1 MFPYWPYFGGN
12 IFPGTDLHTL
22 DLDWILRVIK
32 DFKDK
37 YENIQQII
45 DTGKDSLDAKTQED
59 LAALQ
64 AGYVETAN
72 SLEALY
78 NQTLANYQTNARAIA
93 AAVNNS
99 IPQDYTALSRS
110 VFAQIMI
117 SNEQL
122 VTYNYYTKVITIPE
136 GCFCV
141 YNGVPRAIINEL
153 EVDVS
158 DNLQSE
164 ACNLWLLGD
173 YTIAAAAF
181 GTQPD
186 DTSARYLGSIYRK
199 DVWLNGVPT
208 EFIKIIGQDG
218 IMTSVYPNNKGSFIA
233 FNQDIRIVTVDNVN
247 KTITLPVGFR
257 VYRGKTYAVNDETI
271 HFESSVA
278 SKIWMKNTGV
288 VYCTEWNDNVIWHPD
303 DDCIGYLYNNTVIIA
318 GVDKDAINI
327 IDGTDSSKV
336 YVFGDSIPAGTQTTK
351 TFTMFLHD
359 YDKTMHYLNYAQG
372 STGYIAEWTGNATK
386 GGGTEGVG
394 TTQALTGDNTVLDQM
409 QEILDP
415 MANILI
421 MAGTN
426 DWSIGAALADFQ
438 AAVEAALDYALT
450 QTQNVFVML
459 PIKRENWATATN
471 AINKKLEDYSDIIKE
486 VCIAKGV
493 VYFDGFDV
501 FLNPSLAGN
510 KSIFVPDGLHPNS
523 KGHERIARAIYNTV
537 RQAYIR

>member
-1 MFPYWPYFGGN
+1 MFPYWPFFGGN
-12 IFPGTDLHTL
+12 IFPGTDMHTL
-22 DLDWILRVIK
+22 DLDWILRVVK

-59 LAALQ
+59 LAAIQ
-64 AGYVETAN
+64 AGYEETAN
-72 SLEALY
+72 NLEALY

-99 IPQDYTALSRS
+99 IPQDYSALSRS
-110 VFAQIMI
+110 VFAQIMV

-122 VTYNYYTKVITIPE
+122 VTYNYYTKVLTIPG

-141 YNGVPRAIINEL
+141 YNGVPRAILNEL
-153 EVDVS
+153 ELDVS

-173 YTIAAAAF
+173 YTVEAVAF

-186 DTSARYLGSIYRK
+186 DTSARYLGSIYKK

-208 EFIKIIGQDG
+208 EFIKIINQDG

-233 FNQDIRIVTVDNVN
+233 FNQDTRTVTVDNVN

-257 VYRGKTYAVNDETI
+257 VYRGKTYAVSDETI
-271 HFESSVA
+271 NFESSVA

-303 DDCIGYLYNNTVIIA
+303 DDCIGYLYANTVIIA
-318 GVDKDAINI
+318 GVDKHAINI

-409 QEILDP
+409 QEIQDT

-426 DWSIGAALADFQ
+426 DWSIGAALADFRE
-438 AAVEAALDYALT
+438 AVEDALDYALT

-471 AINKKLEDYSDIIKE
+471 SISKKLEDYNDIIKE

-501 FLNPSLAGN
+501 FLNPSIAGN

-537 RQAYIR
+537 RQAYIK